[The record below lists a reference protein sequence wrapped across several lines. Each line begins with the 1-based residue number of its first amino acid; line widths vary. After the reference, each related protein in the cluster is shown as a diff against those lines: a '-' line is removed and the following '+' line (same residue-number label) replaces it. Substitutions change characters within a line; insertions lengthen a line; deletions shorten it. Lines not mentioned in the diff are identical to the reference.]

1 MKRCTTLWALALV
14 GSLIPNLA
22 FSQAFPQDADW
33 EAVTKS
39 DATTMQEVPINDP
52 PGDAPGS
59 RDIVGDAAR
68 PTAYT
73 WADADYFYTRI
84 RVNSSPIQQPNNL
97 QPYSWGMVFD
107 TDGDY
112 STIELATMV
121 SGVANPDEVAIKSN
135 STQQDANSPSDVLEA
150 DLWSDRFW
158 DFGRVVMACEQASA
172 PQPPC
177 FSNDDDYFIDYAVPL
192 EDLTNAGVDPNNLR
206 VIVGAGNADSRFD
219 GDFGGDG
226 STIEDLISGPAILIS
241 VQITTPADASVVPQ
255 SVDTISGTAK
265 PGATISVTVDG
276 GTAQITVA
284 DANGNWSV
292 SLNQSLG
299 DGTHT
304 IVAQA
309 DSNGEITNDSV
320 TFVVDEDECAD
331 PTTNTC
337 DENATCINLPQGFS
351 CTCESGYEGD
361 GQTCTNINECD
372 LGTDNCDPR
381 VDCVDT
387 EGGFECGACPSGFED
402 VFGDGS
408 FCRDI
413 DECTLDTDDCLVAE
427 FCTNTPGGFTCSLCQ
442 PGYEFNVGLSICEN
456 IDECD
461 RDLDDC
467 SELVSCTDTDGSF
480 TCGACPAGYE
490 DVFGDGTFCRD
501 IDECAA
507 TPCDEFVVCT
517 NLPGTFTCGTCP
529 PGFEDQNGD
538 GSICLDIDECADET
552 LNDCDEMAGCS
563 NIPGGFA
570 CGACP
575 TGYTDVNGD
584 GTLCEDIDECLDA
597 NVPCAPGTE
606 CVNTPGGFLCG
617 NCPPG
622 FEDVNGDGSLCQDID
637 ECELMLDTCDDTAE
651 CTNSE
656 GGFECGACPEGYED
670 VNGDGTQCADVD
682 ECETGVNNCHE
693 NATCTN
699 TDGSFT
705 CECAEGFVGDG
716 EMCEVDDGA
725 VDTTP
730 PVLEVVSP
738 VPGDVLTPGSVVVTG
753 TSEPG
758 ATIVVLADGVEI
770 GTTTADEN
778 GDWEVEV
785 DVDGGTEEISVIAS
799 DAAGNSTRVDV
810 EVSTETL
817 TAEFLAGGACSAA
830 DNSGALGLFPL
841 LLLGLFWRRRRA

>member
-33 EAVTKS
+33 EAVTKF
-39 DATTMQEVPINDP
+39 DAATMQEVPINDP

-320 TFVVDEDECAD
+320 TFLVDEDECAD

-552 LNDCDEMAGCS
+552 LNDCDEIAGCS

-570 CGACP
+570 CG
-575 TGYTDVNGD
+575 G
-584 GTLCEDIDECLDA
+584 
-597 NVPCAPGTE
+597 
-606 CVNTPGGFLCG
+606 G

-622 FEDVNGDGSLCQDID
+622 FEDVNGDGSLCQDI
-637 ECELMLDTCDDTAE
+637 
-651 CTNSE
+651 
-656 GGFECGACPEGYED
+656 
-670 VNGDGTQCADVD
+670 D

-716 EMCEVDDGA
+716 EMCEVDDGT

-758 ATIVVLADGVEI
+758 ATIMVLADGVEI